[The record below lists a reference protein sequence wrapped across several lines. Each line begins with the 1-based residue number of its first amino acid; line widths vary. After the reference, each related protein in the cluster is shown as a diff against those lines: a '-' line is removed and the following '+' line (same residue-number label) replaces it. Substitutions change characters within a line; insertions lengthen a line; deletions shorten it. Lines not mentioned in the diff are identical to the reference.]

1 MLRLQTLV
9 GLEIE
14 KILTEIDEKKLD
26 IEYLTGIVTEKEKLN
41 ALVVDELEYIK
52 SEYGDERKT
61 ELSNDLSVYNL
72 DKAMRDLKKN
82 EDFLK
87 ENVLVWK

>member
-1 MLRLQTLV
+1 
-9 GLEIE
+9 
-14 KILTEIDEKKLD
+14 
-26 IEYLTGIVTEKEKLN
+26 
-41 ALVVDELEYIK
+41 LVVDELEYIK

-82 EDFLK
+82 EDFVK